1 MPSVDGSSDVPL
13 PGFEAVSLQS
23 GSPTHRPRLPD
34 IPVEI
39 VRSRRRTRSV
49 TAEVVG
55 DVLKITVPSWMSAAE
70 AERFAVDM
78 TERHRRRAHSDT
90 IDLAARAA
98 TLARRYRLPRPESI
112 TWTANMA
119 RRWASCTVA
128 ERSIRVSD
136 TVAAFPPWVLD
147 YVIMHELAHLEI
159 PDHSASFWALVNR
172 YPKTERARGYLAA
185 KSGQ

>member
-1 MPSVDGSSDVPL
+1 MSDVPL
-13 PGFEAVSLQS
+13 PGFEDVSLQS
-23 GSPTHRPRLPD
+23 GSSTHRPRLPE
-34 IPVEI
+34 IQVEI

-55 DVLKITVPSWMSAAE
+55 AVLTVTVPGWMSAAE
-70 AERFAVDM
+70 AERFAADM

-98 TLARRYRLPRPESI
+98 TLARRYRLPRPDSI
-112 TWTANMA
+112 SWTANMA

-128 ERSIRVSD
+128 ERRIRVSD
-136 TVAAFPPWVLD
+136 AVASFPPWVLD

-159 PDHSASFWALVNR
+159 GDHSASFWALVDR